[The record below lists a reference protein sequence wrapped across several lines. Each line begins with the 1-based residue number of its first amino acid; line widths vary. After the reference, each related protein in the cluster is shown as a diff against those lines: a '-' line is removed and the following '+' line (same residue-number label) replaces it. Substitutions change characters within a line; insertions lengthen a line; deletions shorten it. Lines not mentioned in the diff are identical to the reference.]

1 MDPREEQVGP
11 AGVPGRFA
19 ERRQALR
26 RLRWRMR
33 GAWQWPAFVGLT
45 VLDGVVLT
53 RLPFYSDGPG
63 GVVGGLLVA
72 AFGNLLAV
80 GVLAPT
86 AGRLLRVRRPDLP
99 ALVAR
104 NYAGTT
110 LLVAL
115 AVLLLAGGLA
125 HRSTRAAE
133 AADRRAV
140 LAGVHD
146 YVVAQEP
153 ALGRRLAGTDIVR
166 LEARLYRACV
176 PTASPRRW
184 MCLFVSTDQRPPGI
198 TRDTAAEP
206 NSEYRRAG
214 GFG

>member
-1 MDPREEQVGP
+1 MDQREEQGGP
-11 AGVPGRFA
+11 AGPAGRSTQ
-19 ERRQALR
+19 RRQALR

-45 VLDGVVLT
+45 ALDAVVLT
-53 RLPFYSDGPG
+53 RLPFYADGPG
-63 GVVGGLLVA
+63 GVVPGLLVA
-72 AFGNLLAV
+72 AFANLLAV
-80 GVLAPT
+80 GLLAPP
-86 AGRLLRVRRPDLP
+86 AGRLLRARRPDLP

-110 LLVAL
+110 LLVGL
-115 AVLLLAGGLA
+115 AVLLVAGGVA

-133 AADRRAV
+133 AADRSAA

-146 YVVAQEP
+146 YVVTQQP
-153 ALGRRLAGTDIVR
+153 ALARRLAATDIVR

-176 PTASPRRW
+176 PTASAGRW

-198 TRDTAAEP
+198 TRDTAVEP